1 MFFPLALPFKVCE
14 CDVFMAVFPVHTIAP
29 CFHLVY
35 EVLSACGCFSA
46 VHDRKGCILHITFHF
61 SLFGLLQE
69 VVCFFVPR
77 NSFFPFLS
85 GKGLSFLRN
94 MKPLLPALLIAP
106 VFQVLQIRFAPL
118 QLVTILIIHAVHYEM
133 AMNVSSVYMSGNKH
147 FMPFPCFCVL
157 GKLHSVLMGLLW
169 CDMLVLMVALYEVLI
184 CSPTSL
190 SPQLLGGLHF
200 VLNGIWFTVQTT
212 DKLIFRLFL
221 FRHIVQCLPYA
232 CF

>member
-69 VVCFFVPR
+69 VVCFFIPR
-77 NSFFPFLS
+77 NSFFSFFSRECLS
-85 GKGLSFLRN
+85 LFRN

-133 AMNVSSVYMSGNKH
+133 AVNVSSVYMGGNKH

-157 GKLHSVLMGLLW
+157 GKLHSVPMGLLW

-184 CSPTSL
+184 GSATSL
-190 SPQLLGGLHF
+190 APQLLGGLHF
-200 VLNGIWFTVQTT
+200 VLNCIWFTVQTT